1 MSSRAERGFTLLE
14 LLVVTA
20 IVGILASIAIPQ
32 YARYRASGYD
42 SSVASTVRNVA
53 TGEEG
58 YFAVHQEY
66 AADVNELEGM
76 VLDEVEITL
85 GPGNSGNLETS
96 FKVEGS
102 HAQAAHDYAWVSD
115 PAPGDP
121 NFLVTP
127 K

>member
-1 MSSRAERGFTLLE
+1 MRPRHDRGFTLLE

-20 IVGILASIAIPQ
+20 IIGILASIAIPQ
-32 YARYRASGYD
+32 YAAYRAQGFD
-42 SSVASTVRNVA
+42 AKVSSLVRHVA

-58 YFAVHQEY
+58 YFAVYREY

-76 VLDEVEITL
+76 VLDDVVITL

-102 HAQAAHDYAWVSD
+102 HSRAAHDYAWVSD